1 MRKETT
7 RIVTDIK
14 NKNVKQQFI
23 MIKRIVTFVRLS
35 KNKIDFLNDSNNS
48 YTILSNQTIVK

>member
-1 MRKETT
+1 
-7 RIVTDIK
+7 
-14 NKNVKQQFI
+14 